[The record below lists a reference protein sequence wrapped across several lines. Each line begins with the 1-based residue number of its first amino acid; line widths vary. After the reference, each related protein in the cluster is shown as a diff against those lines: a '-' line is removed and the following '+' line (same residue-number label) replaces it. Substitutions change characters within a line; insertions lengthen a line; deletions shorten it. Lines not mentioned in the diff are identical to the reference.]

1 MRPVAGGTTFDALAR
16 AFFSRFFENEVTGGS
31 SDLRN
36 SFFWLIGFLAAP
48 GFFLPFLMMFDWD
61 SYALMHGTDALATA
75 ARGDKVLYL
84 GWAMIASGFVSAIT
98 WNSLLIDRRDALVLG
113 TLPVRGGMVVRAK
126 LTALSTYIVLIA
138 LATHALPSV
147 SFGFNLSA
155 HGTIAWAISGIVA
168 HMVASCAA
176 AVFVLFALAAVQGL
190 AFVLAGPRHFQTI
203 SPWLQSLVV
212 AGLILSLFVLPTI
225 STSTV
230 QTLAGADDAHRWILR
245 APPLW
250 FLGVYE
256 MVLRNADPQLTRLGG
271 LAMAAMAGA
280 VLLTLVVYPI
290 AYRRIVA
297 SVAEMSSPGA
307 RRSVVAAWLERRIV
321 ALVGANPISRASS
334 QFFLTTV
341 RRSVRH
347 RMAVALS
354 MGVVVAF
361 IVPTLF
367 RWAPR
372 LDHLPNSPPLD
383 LLALPLAMTAFLLI
397 GLRLAAALP
406 ADTNAR
412 WILGAVGAPP
422 RAMRAGLWRTMFV
435 AVVVPIA
442 AIWTLAFWRTW
453 SARVVLP
460 HLCVC
465 LAFGGLTIEALLWGF
480 EAFPCSRVWRP
491 ERAQLRKWWPAYFVG
506 LIVVTRLLPMLERS
520 RPKAWPLIVGVFAAT
535 GVVLRLAHRLRRKMP
550 DADLDEPIQ
559 VQLLN
564 LGG

>member
-1 MRPVAGGTTFDALAR
+1 MRPVIGGRTFDALTR
-16 AFFSRFFENEVTGGS
+16 AFFSRFFENELTGGS
-31 SDLRN
+31 ADLRN

-48 GFFLPFLMMFDWD
+48 GFFMPFLMMFDWD
-61 SYALMHGTDALATA
+61 SYALMHGTDGLAVA
-75 ARGDKVLYL
+75 ARADKVLYL

-126 LTALSTYIVLIA
+126 LTALATYIVLIA

-147 SFGFNLSA
+147 SYGFNLSA
-155 HGTIAWAISGIVA
+155 HGTMAWAISGIVA

-176 AVFVLFALAAVQGL
+176 AMFVLFALALLQGL
-190 AFVLAGPRHFQTI
+190 AFVLAGPRRFQTI

-212 AGLILSLFVLPTI
+212 AVLLLSLFVLPTI

-230 QTLAGADDAHRWILR
+230 QTLADADVAHRWILR
-245 APPLW
+245 TPPLW

-256 MVLRNADPQLTRLGG
+256 MVLRNADPLLTRLGY
-271 LAMAAMAGA
+271 LALASLAGSV
-280 VLLTLVVYPI
+280 VLTMIIYPI
-290 AYRRIVA
+290 AYRRVVA
-297 SVAEMSSPGA
+297 SVAEMSSPGV
-307 RRSVVAAWLERRIV
+307 RRGGVAAWLERRVV
-321 ALVGANPISRASS
+321 ALVGGDPLSRASS

-341 RRSVRH
+341 RRSLRH

-354 MGVVVAF
+354 MGIVVAF
-361 IVPTLF
+361 IMPTLF

-372 LDHLPNSPPLD
+372 LDQLPKSPPID
-383 LLALPLAMTAFLLI
+383 LLALPLVMTAFLLI

-406 ADTNAR
+406 ADTNAG
-412 WILGAVGAPP
+412 WILGAIGAPP
-422 RAMRAGLWRTMFV
+422 RAMRAGLWRTM
-435 AVVVPIA
+435 VVVVVFPIA
-442 AIWTLAFWRTW
+442 VIWTLAFWRTW

-465 LAFGGLTIEALLWGF
+465 LAFGGLMIEALLWGF

-506 LIVVTRLLPMLERS
+506 LIIVTRLLPMLERS
-520 RPKAWPLIVGVFAAT
+520 RPQAWPWIVAIFAVT
-535 GVVLRLAHRLRRKMP
+535 GAALRVTHRLRRKMP
-550 DADLDEPIQ
+550 DADVDEPVQI
-559 VQLLN
+559 QLLN